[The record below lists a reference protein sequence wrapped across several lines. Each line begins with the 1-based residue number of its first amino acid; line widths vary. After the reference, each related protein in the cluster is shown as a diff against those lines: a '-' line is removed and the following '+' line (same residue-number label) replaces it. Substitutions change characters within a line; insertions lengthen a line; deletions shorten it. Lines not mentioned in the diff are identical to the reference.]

1 MNQILKVL
9 IFSCFLLKTTLITA
23 NIAVFNSCLSDSIIQ
38 KTPAKLATDPT
49 YPPFNNR
56 VKKLLRYGA
65 ISFFTG
71 IGFAVLI
78 DKYGVN
84 LQVLRQLLL
93 LGGAFIFL
101 YGGLLTII
109 WGLVILLARWMKSV
123 NRRRV
128 ADGRKKVKWWFWILL
143 ALVVIWFVAMLLI
156 LGL

>member
-23 NIAVFNSCLSDSIIQ
+23 NIAVFNSCLSDSISQ
-38 KTPAKLATDPT
+38 KKTAKLATDPT

-65 ISFFTG
+65 ISFFIG
-71 IGFAVLI
+71 IGFALLI

-84 LQVLRQLLL
+84 LHVIEQFLL
-93 LGGAFIFL
+93 LGGAFIVF
-101 YGGLLTII
+101 YGGFFAII

-143 ALVVIWFVAMLLI
+143 GLVVIWFTAMLLI